1 MTAHPSPIVFYK
13 SSLCPRCM
21 LVRRELTRLRR
32 EYPELE
38 VEEVDVV
45 LNPLRAWRSGIRM
58 IPALRAGGDLLA
70 GIVLAPEEIRR
81 FVALHLDRS
90 AQTGPKAP

>member
-1 MTAHPSPIVFYK
+1 MFYE

-21 LVRRELTRLRR
+21 LVRRELAKLRR

-45 LNPLRAWRSGIRM
+45 LSPLRAWRSGIRM
-58 IPALRAGGDLLA
+58 IPALRAGDDLLA
-70 GIVLAPEEIRR
+70 GIVLATEEIRR
-81 FVALHLDRS
+81 FVTRHLEREE
-90 AQTGPKAP
+90 QGGQRIP